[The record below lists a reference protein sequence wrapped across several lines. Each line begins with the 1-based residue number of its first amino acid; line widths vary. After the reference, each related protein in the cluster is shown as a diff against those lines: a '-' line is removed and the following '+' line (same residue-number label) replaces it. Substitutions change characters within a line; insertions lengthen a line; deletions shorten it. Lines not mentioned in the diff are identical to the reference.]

1 MFRAKK
7 YIENL
12 QISII
17 NGSSYGNILK
27 AIEIAYLEGQVAVD
41 IGCDD
46 VDKYE
51 KLKVLTGK
59 SWGVNK
65 STKNNSRYFE
75 NCPSCGCN
83 RTIPKTSSKMKCLN
97 MNCEHYWLI
106 D

>member
-41 IGCDD
+41 IGC
-46 VDKYE
+46 
-51 KLKVLTGK
+51 
-59 SWGVNK
+59 
-65 STKNNSRYFE
+65 
-75 NCPSCGCN
+75 GCN